1 MLLHLTQL
9 NLGQTPMWPSK
20 SLKDRQMKNQ
30 ELSKVEDYELVEK
43 INEQIHGHEVHGNQK
58 HTKLVIYMGCQQNTI
73 I

>member
-1 MLLHLTQL
+1 
-9 NLGQTPMWPSK
+9 
-20 SLKDRQMKNQ
+20 MKNQ